1 MQTLKQTT
9 KVAEYV
15 FEGGYPGTIFIRKK
29 MLTDNYL
36 LKYLLTRYLKYNI
49 TAIKTMPRI

>member
-1 MQTLKQTT
+1 MQTLTQTT